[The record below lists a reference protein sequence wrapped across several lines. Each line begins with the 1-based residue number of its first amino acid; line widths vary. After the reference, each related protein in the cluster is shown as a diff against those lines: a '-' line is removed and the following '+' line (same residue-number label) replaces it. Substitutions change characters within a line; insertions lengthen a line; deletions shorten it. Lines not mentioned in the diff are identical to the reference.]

1 MLPEIIAIVVGLVI
15 LWLLISWAF
24 KVLKVSIST
33 IVLIVIIL
41 IALQVVFGIKHQQ
54 LWQEL
59 TQFIQKFIN
68 N

>member
-1 MLPEIIAIVVGLVI
+1 MSPEIIAIVVGLVI
-15 LWLLISWAF
+15 LWLLLTWAF

-33 IVLIVIIL
+33 IFIIGIIL

-59 TQFIQKFIN
+59 TQFIQKFISN
-68 N
+68 

>member
-1 MLPEIIAIVVGLVI
+1 MSPEIIAIAVGLVI
-15 LWLLISWAF
+15 LWLLLTWVF

-33 IVLIVIIL
+33 IVMIGLILIIL
-41 IALQVVFGIKHQQ
+41 QVGFGIKHQQ

-59 TQFIQKFIN
+59 SQFIQKFMN

>member
-1 MLPEIIAIVVGLVI
+1 MSPEIIAIVVGLII
-15 LWLLISWAF
+15 LWLLLTWAF

-33 IVLIVIIL
+33 IVIIGIIL
-41 IALQVVFGIKHQQ
+41 IALQVLFGIKHQQ

-59 TQFIQKFIN
+59 TQLIQKFIN

>member
-1 MLPEIIAIVVGLVI
+1 MSPEIIAITVGLII
-15 LWLLISWAF
+15 LWLLLTWAF

-33 IVLIVIIL
+33 IVMIGIVLLIIR
-41 IALQVVFGIKHQQ
+41 VVFGVQIQQ

-59 TQFIQKFIN
+59 ILFIQNFSN

>member
-1 MLPEIIAIVVGLVI
+1 MSPEIIAIVVGLII
-15 LWLLISWAF
+15 LWLLLTWAF

-33 IVLIVIIL
+33 IVIISIIL
-41 IALQVVFGIKHQQ
+41 IALQVLFGIKHQQ

-59 TQFIQKFIN
+59 TQLIQKFIN